1 MSKERRMRDQREG
14 ECRKEYLARVSIEY
28 LRNNVLFEEL
38 IKFDDAEC
46 DGDCLADDIESAWGF
61 EKELTK

>member
-1 MSKERRMRDQREG
+1 MREQNEN

-46 DGDCLADDIESAWGF
+46 DSDCLAADIEAAWGF
-61 EKELTK
+61 SEDESI